1 MVWDIKRYRLCSC
14 VPNRQTHDIWRW
26 RYWRLSR
33 ESYSQHSSEC
43 PLYPSTQKTDSVRIT
58 CMLTALFL
66 SRVIEYAFII
76 TSGAGGFAISPQ
88 LTVLRVVDNGGS
100 AMWEV
105 ESLVYSAIR
114 AKGEESAQRLEDG
127 IGRLRSLFCA
137 GQASPFDVDPEGR
150 TLLHVS
156 HI

>member
-1 MVWDIKRYRLCSC
+1 
-14 VPNRQTHDIWRW
+14 
-26 RYWRLSR
+26 
-33 ESYSQHSSEC
+33 
-43 PLYPSTQKTDSVRIT
+43 
-58 CMLTALFL
+58 MLPALFL
-66 SRVIEYAFII
+66 SRVIDYAFTI

-100 AMWEV
+100 AMREV

-114 AKGEESAQRLEDG
+114 AKGEESAQRLGDG

>member
-1 MVWDIKRYRLCSC
+1 
-14 VPNRQTHDIWRW
+14 
-26 RYWRLSR
+26 
-33 ESYSQHSSEC
+33 
-43 PLYPSTQKTDSVRIT
+43 
-58 CMLTALFL
+58 MLPALFL
-66 SRVIEYAFII
+66 SRVIDYAFTI

-88 LTVLRVVDNGGS
+88 LTVLRVVDNGCS
-100 AMWEV
+100 AMCEV
-105 ESLVYSAIR
+105 DFLVASVIT

-137 GQASPFDVDPEGR
+137 GEASPFDVDSDGR